1 METTVTN
8 SISETKTKR
17 KRKRFAPDRKYV
29 LQIMRAKG
37 VSEQRAW
44 AMFRLSVELSTYNFN
59 QMQTS

>member
-1 METTVTN
+1 MDTITN
-8 SISETKTKR
+8 SLSETKTKR

-44 AMFRLSVELSTYNFN
+44 AMLKLSVELSTHNFN
-59 QMQTS
+59 QMKTL